1 MITPAYAPTAT
12 ERVLPRLALD
22 FTTGVLD
29 SRVTVTRA
37 LNTATRVNSSGY
49 IEGVNADLPRFDYD
63 PITLAPKG
71 LLIEETRQNIAAYS
85 DQFDNA
91 YWTKANSSIDPN
103 VAISP
108 SNAQDAD
115 KLIENTASTQHG
127 IVIASAS
134 RPTIAAGLH
143 TASFFVK
150 AAGRDYIALYNNGTS
165 GGAGVSFNLINGTVT
180 ATTGA
185 QYSSSSITA
194 FQNGWYRVSLTFN
207 SLGGTSGPTIYMNQG
222 VAGGAGGEIYT
233 GDGVSGIY
241 IWGAQLE
248 AGAFATS
255 YIPTTTTSLTRNADV
270 VSMTGTNF
278 SSWFNASEG
287 TISCNVTLTS
297 TPTTAAAFPRVLTIG
312 GANPDTDEISIYT
325 RTQGVG
331 GDFGIPFG
339 QITTAGVTQ
348 ANLNGISSPI
358 NNWGAA
364 IAYKANDCA
373 AAGSGTLLGTD
384 NSVTLPACTQLLI
397 MGQARFQ
404 PQPSGWVRKINYWPQ
419 RLTNA
424 EVQAFS
430 KQG

>member
-1 MITPAYAPTAT
+1 MITPSYSATAT

-22 FTTGVLD
+22 FTTASLD
-29 SRVTVTRA
+29 ARVTVTRS
-37 LNTATRVNSSGY
+37 LNTATRTNASG
-49 IEGVNADLPRFDYD
+49 ILEIVNANLPRFDYD
-63 PITLAPKG
+63 PSTLACKG
-71 LLIEETRQNIAAYS
+71 LLIEEARTNLLLNSLIDGTNLSTQSVTLSAVAYTLS
-85 DQFDNA
+85 FYGA
-91 YWTKANSSIDPN
+91 GS
-103 VAISP
+103 VAISGG
-108 SNAQDAD
+108 
-115 KLIENTASTQHG
+115 H
-127 IVIASAS
+127 SA
-134 RPTIAAGLH
+134 T
-143 TASFFVK
+143 
-150 AAGRDYIALYNNGTS
+150 
-165 GGAGVSFNLINGTVT
+165 
-180 ATTGA
+180 
-185 QYSSSSITA
+185 
-194 FQNGWYRVSLTFN
+194 
-207 SLGGTSGPTIYMNQG
+207 
-222 VAGGAGGEIYT
+222 VAGTGNYPNRRTYTFTPSAGST
-233 GDGVSGIY
+233 TFTVSGDVKY
-241 IWGAQLE
+241 AQLE
-248 AGAFATS
+248 AGSFETS
-255 YIPTTTTSLTRNADV
+255 FIPTAGASVLRNADV

-331 GDFGIPFG
+331 VDFGLPFG
-339 QITTAGVTQ
+339 GITTADVSQ
-348 ANLNGISSPI
+348 ADLNGISSPI